1 MKLNLQFFG
10 GRGSGGG
17 RRMESSGSAESEP
30 IGTVKTMGKDWEYKK
45 TGENTW
51 KAKHN
56 GKLEK
61 GTRTDADM
69 NWVLKGKRTTGKE
82 NSATSSQKSL
92 GFKETE
98 KGLKVTKSDG
108 SIDRIR
114 DMASNVRNN
123 VSKKTIKKGT
133 NSNGDKYETIRTV
146 NDYYGIGKKTAYRV
160 TRDTTITQ
168 RGMGRTATTSRV
180 VSVTP
185 IKDNKKKKK

>member
-82 NSATSSQKSL
+82 NLVTSKSFSSPKEAVKSL
-92 GFKETE
+92 KESFGDFKP
-98 KGLKVTKSDG
+98 KRTKSTADE
-108 SIDRIR
+108 
-114 DMASNVRNN
+114 RNRQELARVQREN
-123 VSKKTIKKGT
+123 RLSGAADLKKG
-133 NSNGDKYETIRTV
+133 ETYSIKW
-146 NDYYGIGKKTAYRV
+146 GK
-160 TRDTTITQ
+160 
-168 RGMGRTATTSRV
+168 GERTAKYVGGEVINGIAVRKFRDSKGKTLIV
-180 VSVTP
+180 
-185 IKDNKKKKK
+185 DNDDVKRNVKKK